1 MAAPKTANKAGVS
14 TAPRRLSNAD
24 RCAPGEGIRRADALG
39 TSRCAQG
46 PKGKPVVG
54 NGLKGE
60 GRTREEG
67 ALTVGQRAVRN
78 KTSTVS
84 GAVSAWGKETFAG

>member
-1 MAAPKTANKAGVS
+1 M
-14 TAPRRLSNAD
+14 
-24 RCAPGEGIRRADALG
+24 
-39 TSRCAQG
+39 
-46 PKGKPVVG
+46 PVVG

-78 KTSTVS
+78 ETSTVS